1 MKKLESLPVEELLD
15 QLEVLVDQR
24 DDGKDFLLHSIISIE
39 TALLRVIKSDP
50 ESDYALSIVKI
61 ESDLK
66 EHLVKY
72 GTYLK
77 TEYRKD
83 EISAKSTLKQALR
96 YDQTIPLAHYRLG
109 FIAYKQQAYK
119 SALFHF
125 QHAVEYQRLKPQ
137 HKMSLSNQQS
147 YHALLYLSNSALYLA
162 AEAQQQSQKISIH
175 NDVEQTKID
184 QLTLSPLYKLIDANS
199 SYLAQHAFQITDSE
213 GQRGASW
220 EEYEELIDDATKD
233 ALILDMTGREIWV
246 RYGGSAVKLTI
257 LNAELLR
264 KLMLNSSETVPL
276 AKTDLSDLFSVQSGD
291 IKIERYVKSIS
302 RLREKLRNLKL
313 PLDVIGMVAKPLNGQ
328 DTSYYYRS
336 TEILFMLIEYA
347 EGGQ

>member
-15 QLEVLVDQR
+15 HLELLIDQR
-24 DDGKDFLLHSIISIE
+24 DDGKDSLLDSIISVE

-50 ESDYALSIVKI
+50 ESDYAMSIFKI
-61 ESDLK
+61 ESDLT

-83 EISAKSTLKQALR
+83 DVAAESTLKKALR
-96 YDQTIPLAHYRLG
+96 YDRTIPLAHYRLG
-109 FIAYKQQAYK
+109 FIAYKQQTYK
-119 SALFHF
+119 NALFHF
-125 QHAVEYQRLKPQ
+125 QHAVELQRLNPK

-162 AEAQQQSQKISIH
+162 AEAQQHIQEISVH

-184 QLTLSPLYKLIDANS
+184 QLTLSPLYELIDANS
-199 SYLAQHAFQITDSE
+199 RYLAQHAFQITNSG
-213 GQRGASW
+213 GQRGVSW
-220 EEYEELIDDATKD
+220 EEYEQLTDGAAKDELV
-233 ALILDMTGREIWV
+233 LDMTGREIWA

-264 KLMLNSSETVPL
+264 TLMLNSSETKPL
-276 AKTDLSDLFSVQSGD
+276 AKTDLSDIFSVRSGD
-291 IKIERYVKSIS
+291 IKIERYVKNIS
-302 RLREKLRNLKL
+302 RLREKLLKLNL

-336 TEILFMLIEYA
+336 KEIHFVLIEHA